1 MILVFY
7 VFNSIIVIL
16 AIILFLVLFSKI
28 EIRAQNIYFNN
39 IEKMRNNTKMKI
51 KVLLKIG
58 EIPWLFIRLDKSKI
72 EKIYLLIKK
81 NEIKNNIDVEEQ
93 QKKMNKKI
101 ISMLQNRNIRK
112 QIASIDLN
120 LTKLKLEIR
129 IANKEYPVTA
139 YITSFVAILISNILP
154 YITKEQSNKAITKN
168 IYYKVEP
175 VYVNKNAYDILADV
189 TLNIKIYQIIFTLIR
204 INKETNGKNK
214 IKKKEGKN
222 YGRTSNRK
230 FNEHSYE

>member
-7 VFNSIIVIL
+7 VLNFIIGIL
-16 AIILFLVLFSKI
+16 AIILFLVLVSRI
-28 EIRAQNIYFNN
+28 EIRAQSIYFNN

-51 KVLLKIG
+51 KVSLKIG
-58 EIPWLFIRLDKSKI
+58 KILWLFIKLDKSKI

-93 QKKMNKKI
+93 QKKI

-112 QIASIDLN
+112 QVVSIDLN
-120 LTKLKLEIR
+120 ITKLKLEIR

-139 YITSFVAILISNILP
+139 YITSFIAILISNILP

>member
-7 VFNSIIVIL
+7 VLNFIIGIL
-16 AIILFLVLFSKI
+16 AIILFLVLVSRI
-28 EIRAQNIYFNN
+28 EIRAQSIYFNN
-39 IEKMRNNTKMKI
+39 IEKMRNNTKIKI
-51 KVLLKIG
+51 KVSLKIG
-58 EIPWLFIRLDKSKI
+58 KIPWLFIKLDKSKI

-93 QKKMNKKI
+93 QKKI

-112 QIASIDLN
+112 QVVSIDLN

>member
-7 VFNSIIVIL
+7 VLNFIIGIL
-16 AIILFLVLFSKI
+16 AIILFLVLVSRI
-28 EIRAQNIYFNN
+28 EIRAQSIYFNN

-51 KVLLKIG
+51 KVSLKIG
-58 EIPWLFIRLDKSKI
+58 KIPWLFIKLDKSKI

-93 QKKMNKKI
+93 QKKI

-112 QIASIDLN
+112 QVVSIDLN

-204 INKETNGKNK
+204 INNETNGKNK

>member
-7 VFNSIIVIL
+7 VLNFIIGIL
-16 AIILFLVLFSKI
+16 AIILFLVLVSRI
-28 EIRAQNIYFNN
+28 EIRAQSIYFNN

-51 KVLLKIG
+51 KVSLKIG
-58 EIPWLFIRLDKSKI
+58 KIPWLFIKLDKSKI

-93 QKKMNKKI
+93 QKKI

-112 QIASIDLN
+112 QVVSIDLN

-154 YITKEQSNKAITKN
+154 YITKKQSNKAITKN

>member
-7 VFNSIIVIL
+7 VLNFIIGIL
-16 AIILFLVLFSKI
+16 AIILFLVLVSRI

-51 KVLLKIG
+51 KVSLKIG
-58 EIPWLFIRLDKSKI
+58 KIPWLFIKLDKSKI

-93 QKKMNKKI
+93 QKKI

-112 QIASIDLN
+112 QVVSIDLN

-139 YITSFVAILISNILP
+139 YITSFIAILISNILP

>member
-7 VFNSIIVIL
+7 VLNFIIGIL
-16 AIILFLVLFSKI
+16 AIILFLILVSRI
-28 EIRAQNIYFNN
+28 EIRAQSIYFNN

-51 KVLLKIG
+51 KVSLKIG
-58 EIPWLFIRLDKSKI
+58 KIPWLFIKLDKSKI

-93 QKKMNKKI
+93 QKKI

-112 QIASIDLN
+112 QVVSIDLN

>member
-7 VFNSIIVIL
+7 VLNFIIGIL
-16 AIILFLVLFSKI
+16 AIILFLVLVSRI
-28 EIRAQNIYFNN
+28 EIRAQSIYFNS
-39 IEKMRNNTKMKI
+39 IEKMRNNAKMKI
-51 KVLLKIG
+51 KVSLKIG
-58 EIPWLFIRLDKSKI
+58 KIPWLFIKLDKSKI

-93 QKKMNKKI
+93 QKKI

-112 QIASIDLN
+112 QVVSIDLN
-120 LTKLKLEIR
+120 ITKLKLEIR
-129 IANKEYPVTA
+129 IANKEYPLTA
-139 YITSFVAILISNILP
+139 YITSFIAILISNILP

>member
-7 VFNSIIVIL
+7 VLNFIIGIL
-16 AIILFLVLFSKI
+16 AIILFLVLVSRI
-28 EIRAQNIYFNN
+28 EIRAQSIYFNN

-51 KVLLKIG
+51 KVSLKIG
-58 EIPWLFIRLDKSKI
+58 KIPWLFIKLDKSKI

-93 QKKMNKKI
+93 QKKI

-112 QIASIDLN
+112 QVVSIDLN

-139 YITSFVAILISNILP
+139 YITSFIAILISNILP

>member
-7 VFNSIIVIL
+7 VLNFIIGIL
-16 AIILFLVLFSKI
+16 AIILFLVLVSRI
-28 EIRAQNIYFNN
+28 EIRAQSIYFNN

-51 KVLLKIG
+51 KVSLKIG
-58 EIPWLFIRLDKSKI
+58 KIPWLFIKLDKSKI

-93 QKKMNKKI
+93 QKKI

-112 QIASIDLN
+112 QVVSIDLN

-139 YITSFVAILISNILP
+139 YITSFIAILISNILP

-222 YGRTSNRK
+222 YGRKSNRK

>member
-7 VFNSIIVIL
+7 VLNFIIGIL
-16 AIILFLVLFSKI
+16 AIILFLVLVSRI
-28 EIRAQNIYFNN
+28 EIRAQSIYFNS
-39 IEKMRNNTKMKI
+39 IEKMRNNAKMKI
-51 KVLLKIG
+51 KVSLKIG
-58 EIPWLFIRLDKSKI
+58 KIPWLFIKLDKSKI

-93 QKKMNKKI
+93 QKKI

-112 QIASIDLN
+112 QVVSIDLN
-120 LTKLKLEIR
+120 ITKLKLEIR
-129 IANKEYPVTA
+129 IANKEYPVTS
-139 YITSFVAILISNILP
+139 YITSFIAILISNILP

>member
-7 VFNSIIVIL
+7 VLNFIIGIL
-16 AIILFLVLFSKI
+16 AIILFLVLVSRI
-28 EIRAQNIYFNN
+28 EIRAQSIYFNN

-51 KVLLKIG
+51 KVSLKIG
-58 EIPWLFIRLDKSKI
+58 KIPWLFIKLDKSKI

-93 QKKMNKKI
+93 QKKI

-112 QIASIDLN
+112 QVVSIDLN
-120 LTKLKLEIR
+120 ITKLKLEIR

-139 YITSFVAILISNILP
+139 YITSFIAILISNILP

>member
-7 VFNSIIVIL
+7 VLNFIIGIL
-16 AIILFLVLFSKI
+16 AIILFLVLVSRI
-28 EIRAQNIYFNN
+28 EIRAQSIYFNS
-39 IEKMRNNTKMKI
+39 IEKMRNNAKMKI
-51 KVLLKIG
+51 KVSLKIG
-58 EIPWLFIRLDKSKI
+58 KIPWLFIKLDKSKI

-93 QKKMNKKI
+93 QKKI

-112 QIASIDLN
+112 QVVSIDLN
-120 LTKLKLEIR
+120 ITKLKLEIR

-139 YITSFVAILISNILP
+139 YITSFIAILISNILP

>member
-7 VFNSIIVIL
+7 VLNFIIGIL
-16 AIILFLVLFSKI
+16 AIILFLVLVSRI
-28 EIRAQNIYFNN
+28 EIRAQSIYFNN

-51 KVLLKIG
+51 KVSLKIG
-58 EIPWLFIRLDKSKI
+58 KIPWLFIKLDKSKI

-93 QKKMNKKI
+93 QKKI

-112 QIASIDLN
+112 QVVSIDLN
-120 LTKLKLEIR
+120 ITKLKLEIR

-139 YITSFVAILISNILP
+139 YITSFIAILISNILP

-230 FNEHSYE
+230 FNEPGYE

>member
-7 VFNSIIVIL
+7 VLNFIIGIL
-16 AIILFLVLFSKI
+16 AIILFLVLVSRI
-28 EIRAQNIYFNN
+28 EIRAQSIYFNN

-51 KVLLKIG
+51 KVSLKIG
-58 EIPWLFIRLDKSKI
+58 KIPWLFIKLDKSKI

-93 QKKMNKKI
+93 QKKI
-101 ISMLQNRNIRK
+101 ISMLKNRNIRK
-112 QIASIDLN
+112 QVVSIDLN

>member
-7 VFNSIIVIL
+7 VLNFIIGIL
-16 AIILFLVLFSKI
+16 AIILFLVLVSRI

-51 KVLLKIG
+51 KVSLKIG
-58 EIPWLFIRLDKSKI
+58 KIPWLFIKLDKSKI

-93 QKKMNKKI
+93 QKKI

-112 QIASIDLN
+112 QVVSIDLN

-139 YITSFVAILISNILP
+139 YITSFIAILISNILP

-189 TLNIKIYQIIFTLIR
+189 TLNIKIYQIIFNLIR

>member
-7 VFNSIIVIL
+7 VLNFIIGIL
-16 AIILFLVLFSKI
+16 EIILFLVLVSRI
-28 EIRAQNIYFNN
+28 EIRAQSIYFNN

-51 KVLLKIG
+51 KVSLKIG
-58 EIPWLFIRLDKSKI
+58 KIPWLFIKLDKSKI

-93 QKKMNKKI
+93 QKKI

-112 QIASIDLN
+112 QVVSIDLN
-120 LTKLKLEIR
+120 ITKLKLEIR

-139 YITSFVAILISNILP
+139 YITSFIAILISNILP

>member
-1 MILVFY
+1 
-7 VFNSIIVIL
+7 
-16 AIILFLVLFSKI
+16 
-28 EIRAQNIYFNN
+28 
-39 IEKMRNNTKMKI
+39 MKI
-51 KVLLKIG
+51 KFSLKIG
-58 EIPWLFIRLDKSKI
+58 KIPWLFIKLDKSKI

-93 QKKMNKKI
+93 QKKI

-112 QIASIDLN
+112 QVVSIDLN

-139 YITSFVAILISNILP
+139 YITSFIAILISNILP

-204 INKETNGKNK
+204 INKET
-214 IKKKEGKN
+214 IK
-222 YGRTSNRK
+222 
-230 FNEHSYE
+230 

>member
-7 VFNSIIVIL
+7 VLNFIIGIL
-16 AIILFLVLFSKI
+16 AIILFLVLVSRI
-28 EIRAQNIYFNN
+28 EIRAQSIYFNN

-51 KVLLKIG
+51 KVSLKIG
-58 EIPWLFIRLDKSKI
+58 KIPWLFIKLDKSKI
-72 EKIYLLIKK
+72 EKIYFLIKK

-93 QKKMNKKI
+93 QKKI

-112 QIASIDLN
+112 QVVSIDLN

>member
-7 VFNSIIVIL
+7 VLNFIIGIL
-16 AIILFLVLFSKI
+16 AIILFLVLVSRI
-28 EIRAQNIYFNN
+28 EIRAQSIYFNN

-51 KVLLKIG
+51 KVSLKIG
-58 EIPWLFIRLDKSKI
+58 KIPWLFIKLDKSKI

-93 QKKMNKKI
+93 QKKI

-112 QIASIDLN
+112 QVVSIDLN

>member
-7 VFNSIIVIL
+7 VLNFIIGIL
-16 AIILFLVLFSKI
+16 AIILFLVLVSRI
-28 EIRAQNIYFNN
+28 EIRAQSIYFNN

-51 KVLLKIG
+51 KFSLKIG
-58 EIPWLFIRLDKSKI
+58 KIPWLFIKLDKSKI

-93 QKKMNKKI
+93 QKKI

-112 QIASIDLN
+112 QVVSIDLN

-139 YITSFVAILISNILP
+139 YITSFIAILISNILP